1 MMGPHVTSD
10 VALGS
15 GRLSA
20 GEVGGWLSAYMF
32 RAEAAFCSGRDLAAT
47 WRGSILRRV
56 SRSGAARV
64 HVSGMSD
71 SWLRMHET
79 EYEKHRTEL

>member
-1 MMGPHVTSD
+1 MGPHVTSE
-10 VALGS
+10 VALGG

-20 GEVGGWLSAYMF
+20 GDVGAWLSVYMF

-47 WRGSILRRV
+47 WRDSVLRRV
-56 SRSGAARV
+56 SRCGAARI

-71 SWLRMHET
+71 SWLRIHEA
-79 EYEKHRTEL
+79 ESEKHRTEF